1 MNQHY
6 RPDPIL
12 FIRIQLENA
21 WDAGDLEGALR
32 MSHLMDEAMLNRYTY
47 RGSGPA
53 KPSHLISAVPH
64 KIKLPYK
71 AASFFTD
78 LPSDISILSLFIGHT
93 TAEAPAHQLH
103 AAPAPPFICCLW
115 RAPGQTQGHADKQ

>member
-32 MSHLMDEAMLNRYTY
+32 MSHLMDKAMLGET
-47 RGSGPA
+47 SQDQA
-53 KPSHLISAVPH
+53 LQSQAI
-64 KIKLPYK
+64 
-71 AASFFTD
+71 
-78 LPSDISILSLFIGHT
+78 
-93 TAEAPAHQLH
+93 
-103 AAPAPPFICCLW
+103 
-115 RAPGQTQGHADKQ
+115 